1 MAARARGG
9 AAGLSD
15 ATSAKL
21 EQRVAAR
28 LADRAGRQAALEART
43 TAALGRERFEA
54 WQRAEQ
60 AFSERFD
67 PLGAPQRRF
76 EAWQSAAERYGRPDL
91 PAALECLAHLPT
103 IAALT
108 RALARVD
115 RYGGGE
121 LVAAGAGAGQRLLE
135 AMMDGHVDA
144 VRHGEADCPAHLGYF
159 LAELEQ
165 HGGRA
170 KHQQAPK
177 AKDRRIA
184 EGKRPPRRGQGKPGR
199 GPAIGID
206 PKQLPPRE
214 EIQQPRRRRRRA
226 YDGSG
231 Q

>member
-15 ATSAKL
+15 ATSVGL
-21 EQRVAAR
+21 EQRVAGR
-28 LADRAGRQAALEART
+28 LADRAGRQAALEARA

-60 AFSERFD
+60 AFAARFD
-67 PLGAPQRRF
+67 PLGAMQRRF
-76 EAWQSAAERYGRPDL
+76 EAWQQAAERYGRPDL

-103 IAALT
+103 IARLT

-121 LVAAGAGAGQRLLE
+121 LVLPGAGAGQRLLE
-135 AMMDGHVDA
+135 ASMDGIAAA
-144 VRHGEADCPAHLGYF
+144 VRHGEAECPAHLGYF
-159 LAELEQ
+159 LPALEAD
-165 HGGRA
+165 GRRA

-177 AKDRRIA
+177 IKDQRIT
-184 EGKRPPRRGQGKPGR
+184 EGRRPPRRGQGKPGR
-199 GPAIGID
+199 GPAIGAD
-206 PKQLPPRE
+206 PKQLPTRE
-214 EIQQPRRRRRRA
+214 QLQQPRRRRRRG
-226 YDGSG
+226 YDGRG

>member
-15 ATSAKL
+15 ATSAEL

-28 LADRAGRQAALEART
+28 LADRASRQAALEART
-43 TAALGRERFEA
+43 TAALGGARFEA
-54 WQRAEQ
+54 WQLAERAF
-60 AFSERFD
+60 AARFD
-67 PLGAPQRRF
+67 SLGSPQRRF
-76 EAWQSAAERYGRPDL
+76 EAWQRRAARYGRPDL

-103 IAALT
+103 IATLT

-121 LVAAGAGAGQRLLE
+121 LVGPGAGSGQRLLE
-135 AMMDGHVDA
+135 AMMDGHAEA

-159 LAELEQ
+159 LPQLEQ
-165 HGGRA
+165 HGRRA

-177 AKDRRIA
+177 VKDRRIA
-184 EGKRPPRRGQGKPGR
+184 EGKRPPRRGQAKPGR
-199 GPAIGID
+199 GPAIGAD
-206 PKQLPPRE
+206 PRKLPSRE
-214 EIQQPRRRRRRA
+214 EIQQRRRRA
-226 YDGSG
+226 YDGRG